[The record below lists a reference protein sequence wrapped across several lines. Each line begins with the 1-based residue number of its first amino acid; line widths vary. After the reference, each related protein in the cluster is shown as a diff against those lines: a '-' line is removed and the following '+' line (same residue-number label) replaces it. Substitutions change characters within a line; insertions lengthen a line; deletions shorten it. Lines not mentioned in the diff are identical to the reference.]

1 MSLVFLRMNTHI
13 IRYPLVLLLC
23 HRNNNSNF
31 HCQEGGEMRKIIT
44 LVITVAAL
52 ISIFSGC
59 GNSQKAENTA
69 KQFLE
74 AFYTIANP
82 EDALKD
88 IAIIDEKDE
97 PEAFVDLKK
106 EKFQKYFSD
115 DAFLVFLVSPEW
127 MSIYTQSAVQ
137 GLTLEPRDITLEK
150 AAGESYKFSLDV
162 IVTEVETGESRQIPQ
177 RGELVVTDNG
187 KISDFTFDNL
197 GDF

>member
-1 MSLVFLRMNTHI
+1 
-13 IRYPLVLLLC
+13 
-23 HRNNNSNF
+23 
-31 HCQEGGEMRKIIT
+31 MRKIIT

-88 IAIIDEKDE
+88 IAIIDEKGE